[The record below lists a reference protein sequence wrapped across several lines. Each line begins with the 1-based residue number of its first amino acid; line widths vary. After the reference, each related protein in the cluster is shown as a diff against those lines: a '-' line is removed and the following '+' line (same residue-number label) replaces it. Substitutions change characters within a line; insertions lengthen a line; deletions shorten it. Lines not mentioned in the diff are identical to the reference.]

1 MKRKKMVYLMAIM
14 MVTMLSLGLVS
25 CDSDDDDDN
34 VKITSPIVGTWKT
47 GISSVNATVVF
58 NSDATVIWNS
68 TINGKTKHDTGTYDV
83 SSGSDGIVK
92 IYWSSSDVPEIW
104 KFTITGNTM
113 KTTGV
118 ITSSGTLTWT
128 KQ

>member
-1 MKRKKMVYLMAIM
+1 MKRTKLVYLMAIM
-14 MVTMLSLGLVS
+14 MVSMLSLGFVS
-25 CDSDDDDDN
+25 CGSDDDDD

-92 IYWSSSDVPEIW
+92 IYWTSSDVPETW
-104 KFTITGNTM
+104 EFTITGNTM

-118 ITSSGTLTWT
+118 ITSTGTLTWT

>member
-1 MKRKKMVYLMAIM
+1 MVYLMAIM

-68 TINGKTKHDTGTYDV
+68 LPLTVKRSMTRAHTMYQVALTV
-83 SSGSDGIVK
+83 S
-92 IYWSSSDVPEIW
+92 
-104 KFTITGNTM
+104 
-113 KTTGV
+113 
-118 ITSSGTLTWT
+118 
-128 KQ
+128 